1 MTPEPVTAAP
11 DATAVLDPG
20 FALDLRRTLAP
31 LAHGPTDPTIR
42 LAASEAWRAC
52 RTPEGPA
59 TVRLVATGRR
69 LEVAAWGQGADWAV
83 ASVPGLVGL
92 LDEPSRLTPR
102 HPVVAQLARRFA
114 GVRLPRT
121 RLPFEA
127 LLPAI
132 CEQKVTGREAQ
143 LAFRAIVRRYG
154 EAAPGPGRMW
164 LPPQASVLAGL
175 RYFAF
180 HPLGLERRRAEV
192 VMRAAALAP
201 RLVHAG
207 PAEVATLLKAVPG
220 IGPWT
225 VAETLRAAFGDPDAI
240 SIGDYHLPNL
250 VAWALAG
257 EARAD
262 DARML
267 ELLEPYRGQRAR
279 VQRLLEA
286 SGIRAP
292 RRGPRMSPRQIAAI

>member
-1 MTPEPVTAAP
+1 MTPTP
-11 DATAVLDPG
+11 DASTILEPG
-20 FALDLRRTLAP
+20 FALDLVRTLGP
-31 LAHGPTDPTIR
+31 LRHGHTDPTMR
-42 LAASEAWRAC
+42 FGTGEVWRAS

-59 TVRLVATGRR
+59 TVRLAMEGPRVA
-69 LEVAAWGQGADWAV
+69 VAAWGPGSGWALGAA
-83 ASVPGLVGL
+83 PGLIGM
-92 LDEPSRLTPR
+92 LDEPERLTPH
-102 HPVVAQLARRFA
+102 HPVVAELARCLS

-121 RLPFEA
+121 LLPFEA

-143 LAFRAIVRRYG
+143 LAFRAIVRRHG
-154 EAAPGPGRMW
+154 EPAPGPARLW
-164 LPPQASVLAGL
+164 LPPQPSILAGL

-192 VMRAAALAP
+192 VIRAAALAP
-201 RLVHAG
+201 RLAAAG
-207 PAEVATLLKAVPG
+207 PAEAGRVLAAVSG

-225 VAETLRAAFGDPDAI
+225 VAETLRVAYGDPDAV
-240 SIGDYHLPNL
+240 SIGDYHVPNL
-250 VAWALAG
+250 VAWVLAG
-257 EARAD
+257 EPRAD

-267 ELLEPYRGQRAR
+267 ELLEPYRGQRGR

-292 RRGPRMSPRQIAAI
+292 RYGPRMSTRQIAAI

>member
-1 MTPEPVTAAP
+1 MTPTP
-11 DATAVLDPG
+11 DVAAVLDPG
-20 FALDLRRTLAP
+20 FALDLVRTLAP
-31 LAHGPTDPTIR
+31 LRHGSTDPTMR
-42 LAASEAWRAC
+42 FGSGEVWRAS

-59 TVRLVATGRR
+59 TLRLVMEGSRVTAG
-69 LEVAAWGQGADWAV
+69 AWGPGSGWALGAA
-83 ASVPGLVGL
+83 PGLIGM
-92 LDEPSRLTPR
+92 LDQPARLTAHHR
-102 HPVVAQLARRFA
+102 VIADLARRFA
-114 GVRLPRT
+114 GLRLPRT
-121 RLPFEA
+121 LLPFEA

-154 EAAPGPGRMW
+154 EPAPGPARLW
-164 LPPQASVLAGL
+164 LPPDPSVLAGL

-192 VMRAAALAP
+192 VMRVASLAP
-201 RLVHAG
+201 RLAVAT
-207 PAEVATLLKAVPG
+207 PAELGGVLAAVSG

-225 VAETLRAAFGDPDAI
+225 VAETVRVALGDPDAV

-257 EARAD
+257 EPRAD

-292 RRGPRMSPRQIAAI
+292 RYGPRMSTRQIAAI

>member
-1 MTPEPVTAAP
+1 MMAAP
-11 DATAVLDPG
+11 DASAALEPG
-20 FALDLRRTLAP
+20 FRLDLARTLAP
-31 LAHGPTDPTIR
+31 LRHGATDPTIRIGAGDVLRACRTPDGPATIR
-42 LAASEAWRAC
+42 LAASGSR
-52 RTPEGPA
+52 
-59 TVRLVATGRR
+59 VD
-69 LEVAAWGQGADWAV
+69 VAAWGPGAGWAV
-83 ASVPGLVGL
+83 ASARGLVGM
-92 LDEPSRLTPR
+92 LDEPGRLEPQHRVIAELT
-102 HPVVAQLARRFA
+102 RRFA
-114 GVRLPRT
+114 GLRLPRT
-121 RLPFEA
+121 LLAFEA

-154 EAAPGPGRMW
+154 EPAPGPGGLW
-164 LPPQASVLAGL
+164 LPPEPSILAGL

-180 HPLGLERRRAEV
+180 HPLGLERRRAEA
-192 VMRAAALAP
+192 VMRAAAIAKRLARARP
-201 RLVHAG
+201 V
-207 PAEVATLLKAVPG
+207 EVAPMLAAVAG

-225 VAETLRAAFGDPDAI
+225 VAETMRMAHGDPDAV

-257 EARAD
+257 EPRAD

-267 ELLEPYRGQRAR
+267 ELLEPYRGQRGR

-292 RRGPRMSPRQIAAI
+292 RYGPRMSTRRIAAI